1 MRGPGWHSAL
11 DMGPDE
17 VAGRLCYSGGRS
29 LRHHAPEPL
38 AREADSAGALHSGLG
53 EGIGLGR
60 QYKQGK
66 EVQNPQ

>member
-17 VAGRLCYSGGRS
+17 VAGRLCNSGGGS
-29 LRHHAPEPL
+29 LCRHAPEPL
-38 AREADSAGALHSGLG
+38 AREADLVGALHCGLG
-53 EGIGLGR
+53 EGIVLGR

-66 EVQNPQ
+66 EVQSPQ